1 MNARYTRRQFLKR
14 TGAAGLSVTALNILT
29 RRATA
34 QTSRPPNILF
44 FFPDQHRP
52 DWTSINT
59 DVKVRT
65 PNLERI
71 ARDGVRFTQAVCP
84 APLCAPSRACLAL
97 GREYDRT
104 GVPSNKVDLP
114 DGSITF
120 YRLLRDAG
128 YRVGGVGK
136 FDLRKRASDWG
147 IDGRHRVNGRVY
159 FDEWGFTDGIDSE
172 GKGGSLIRIVNR
184 DNPELARGESP
195 YSKMLTDRN
204 DGTLQRYLAW
214 NEAHRK
220 VKFNY
225 SYTTPMDIADE
236 AYNDNWV
243 GQNGLNLVQDFPSDQ
258 PWFVQVNF
266 PGPHPP
272 MDITPGM
279 AEWYRDAMFPGPH
292 RNDQLP
298 PDVHTAIRRNYSAM
312 VENIDR
318 WLGRYFEAI
327 EQRGEL
333 DNTLVVW
340 SSDHGEMLGDHN
352 LWGKQYP
359 LQPSAGVPLL
369 VSGPGV
375 RKGHT
380 HSGPAT
386 NLDLTATFL
395 DYAGV
400 SRPDDMDS
408 RTMRPFLEGKTDEG
422 RSHVLSG
429 LNSWRMVF
437 DGRYKFIQ
445 GYDPNDSQAQ
455 SYDNAGKVAETAPL
469 LFDLKADP
477 LEDTNIAA
485 ASPDE
490 VKLLS
495 ALLPRA

>member
-1 MNARYTRRQFLKR
+1 MKATYTRRQFLKR
-14 TGAAGLSVTALNILT
+14 TGSAGLSVTALNVLT
-29 RRATA
+29 RTATA
-34 QTSRPPNILF
+34 QTGKPPNILF

-52 DWTSINT
+52 DWTSINAGIG
-59 DVKVRT
+59 VRT
-65 PNLERI
+65 PNMERL
-71 ARDGVRFTQAVCP
+71 ARNGVRFTQAVCP
-84 APLCAPSRACLAL
+84 SPLCAPSRACLAL

-104 GVPSNKVDLP
+104 GVPSNKHDLP
-114 DGSITF
+114 DEAVTF
-120 YRLLRDAG
+120 YKLLRDAG

-136 FDLRKRASDWG
+136 FDLRKAASDWG

-184 DNPELARGESP
+184 DKPEQARGESP
-195 YSKMLTDRN
+195 YSKFLTDRN

-214 NEAHRK
+214 IGELRK
-220 VKFNY
+220 AEHNY
-225 SYTTPMDIADE
+225 AFTKPMDIADD

-243 GQNGLNLVQDFPSDQ
+243 GQNGLNLVESFPTDQ
-258 PWFVQVNF
+258 PWFLQVNF

-279 AEWYRDAMFPGPH
+279 AEWYRDAAFPGPH
-292 RNDQLP
+292 KNDELAP
-298 PDVHTAIRRNYSAM
+298 EAHTAIRRNYSAM

-333 DNTLVVW
+333 DNTIVVW

-375 RKGHT
+375 QKGHV
-380 HSGPAT
+380 HGGPAT
-386 NLDLTATFL
+386 ILDLTATFL

-400 SRPDDMDS
+400 TRPDDMDS
-408 RTMRPFLEGKTDEG
+408 ITMRPLLEGQTSVG
-422 RSHVLSG
+422 RTHVLSG
-429 LNSWRMVF
+429 LNTWRLAF
-437 DGRYKFIQ
+437 DGRFKLIR
-445 GYDPNDSQAQ
+445 GYDPKSPKNQA
-455 SYDNAGKVAETAPL
+455 YDNAGDSADVEIL
-469 LFDLKADP
+469 LFDLKSDP

-485 ASPDE
+485 ANPDI
-490 VKLLS
+490 VKRLS
-495 ALLPRA
+495 AFLKPV